1 VADIPS
7 QSSVDPL
14 RGLIDAQSVF
24 GGESL
29 AVTRTR
35 LRYAWEWYVEAVSEE
50 PNSMRASIE
59 VAARLQTRL
68 RRGLVRRLRLL
79 LRLWRLYLI
88 RAELRWIPNES
99 QRLFALT
106 VVVGI
111 VCGFAAVAFH
121 LAIQVAERLLIEPA
135 MNAPNRTW
143 IGWTIATP
151 TIGAAI
157 CGLLLQYVVPNARGS
172 GIPLVKSAF
181 AGNGERLRMRDSL
194 GKFLIGALQIGS
206 GSSLGRE
213 GPTVQ
218 ICAGLASTLGRL
230 VGVSPKSLR
239 RLIPVGA
246 AAGIAAAFN
255 APIAAVTFT
264 VEEVL
269 GNLDQAMLSGVIVAA
284 ALAAVIERNLLG
296 EAASIHE
303 TYSMGQLQSLLI
315 CLAIGLGAAMVSL
328 TFTGSLLRLRK
339 RFRVATWLPEWSRPA
354 VGGMA
359 TGLLAVV
366 ALYSMHSKGITGGG
380 YTTLGRAL
388 NGELTLRVM
397 LVLCL
402 MKLAATVF
410 SYSSGGAGG
419 IFAPA
424 LFIGAMLGGSLGSL
438 GHRVL
443 HGSQDP
449 LGAFALVGMGAVFA
463 GIIRAPMTSVL
474 IVVEMSGSYS
484 LILPLMIANATSY
497 VIARRLSPMPIY
509 EALLAQDGVRL
520 KHHAEPDSLESKQ
533 VSAVAAFE
541 GPLLSFSSTTR
552 GSDMLDTWRANKAQD
567 VYPVLDETR
576 RILGI
581 VTLDDLTLLAT
592 EPELVLL
599 ANVSD
604 LMRPPLSVKSEDS
617 LTTALE
623 SMVAHGI
630 RDIPVTNAEGHLIG
644 ILDEASFAKA
654 YLRMRGSARDG
665 QQTTPEIST
674 EV

>member
-1 VADIPS
+1 MCLTGRTAN
-7 QSSVDPL
+7 L
-14 RGLIDAQSVF
+14 R
-24 GGESL
+24 
-29 AVTRTR
+29 R
-35 LRYAWEWYVEAVSEE
+35 AWGWYGDSVSEN
-50 PNSMRASIE
+50 PNSTPASVN

-68 RRGLVRRLRLL
+68 RRGVVRRLRLL

-88 RAELRWIPNES
+88 RAELRWVPSES

-106 VVVGI
+106 VVVGV

-121 LAIQVAERLLIEPA
+121 LAIQIAERFLIDPA
-135 MNAPNRTW
+135 INAPNRSW

-151 TIGAAI
+151 AIGAGI

-172 GIPLVKSAF
+172 GIPLVKSVF

-194 GKFLIGALQIGS
+194 GKFLIGTLQIGS

-284 ALAAVIERNLLG
+284 ALAAVIERSLLG
-296 EAASIHE
+296 EATSIHQ
-303 TYSMGQLQSLLI
+303 TYNMGQLQSLLI
-315 CLAIGLGAAMVSL
+315 CLAIGLTAALVSL

-339 RFRVATWLPEWSRPA
+339 SFRNATWLPEWIRPA
-354 VGGMA
+354 IGGLA
-359 TGLLAVV
+359 TGLLAVA
-366 ALYSMHSKGITGGG
+366 ALYAMHAKGITGGG
-380 YTTLGRAL
+380 YTTLGHAL
-388 NGELTLRVM
+388 NGELPLRVM

-424 LFIGAMLGGSLGSL
+424 LFIGATLGGSLGIL

-449 LGAFALVGMGAVFA
+449 IGAFALVGMGAVFA

-474 IVVEMSGSYS
+474 IVVEMTGSYS
-484 LILPLMIANATSY
+484 LIIPLMIANMTSY
-497 VIARRLSPMPIY
+497 VIARRMSPMPIY
-509 EALLAQDGVRL
+509 EALLAQDGVHL
-520 KHHAEPDSLESKQ
+520 KPHAAPDSFESQ
-533 VSAVAAFE
+533 PVSAVVE
-541 GPLLSFSSTTR
+541 LTGPLLSFSSSMR
-552 GSDMLDTWRANKAQD
+552 ASEMLEAWRNNKAQD
-567 VYPVLDETR
+567 VYPVLDENR
-576 RILGI
+576 RILGV

-599 ANVSD
+599 TNASD
-604 LMRPPLSVKSEDS
+604 LMRPPLYVRAEDN
-617 LTTALE
+617 LTAALE

-630 RDIPVTNAEGHLIG
+630 RDIPVTNVEGHLIG

-654 YLRMRGSARDG
+654 YLRKRGSARER
-665 QQTTPEIST
+665 QHTIPEISID
-674 EV
+674 V